1 MDSGSAPPDAVQGK
15 LRVTSVRYVWL
26 VCGLAILILDTIGSL
41 AARHWGFTYGSLA
54 PISYILYFCAGVAAG
69 RLNGIGSGGLAGAV
83 TGLVDATLGWSI
95 SRALGPGL
103 GTASQIT
110 PVAVIVVALGVVF
123 TGWILGLFGGVLG
136 KVVHQSSADT

>member
-1 MDSGSAPPDAVQGK
+1 M
-15 LRVTSVRYVWL
+15 TTVRYVWL

-41 AARHWGFTYGSLA
+41 AARRWGFAYGSLA
-54 PISYILYFCAGVAAG
+54 PISYILYFCAGVGAG
-69 RLNGIGSGGLAGAV
+69 RLKGIGSGGLAGAV

-103 GTASQIT
+103 GTAPQTT
-110 PVAVIVVALGVVF
+110 PVAVVLVALGVVF
-123 TGWILGLFGGVLG
+123 TGWVLGLLGGVIG